1 MQVLGH
7 SWEVNLVIIDLGKPV
22 IKAVCKILSD
32 IVDIASG
39 EATTARKIVYNS
51 VESVLA
57 LCTEILPHYITLPG
71 I

>member
-7 SWEVNLVIIDLGKPV
+7 SWEVNLEIIDLGRPV
-22 IKAVCKILSD
+22 VKAVCKILSD

-51 VESVLA
+51 IKSVLA